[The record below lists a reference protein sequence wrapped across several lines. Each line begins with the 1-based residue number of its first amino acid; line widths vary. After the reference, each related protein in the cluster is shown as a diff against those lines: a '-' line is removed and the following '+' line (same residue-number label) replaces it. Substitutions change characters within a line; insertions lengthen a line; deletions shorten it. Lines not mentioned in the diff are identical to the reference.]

1 MTAIT
6 EQVWD
11 YPDPYFI
18 EHTSQPSEIDGYG
31 HINNS
36 VYVQWMD
43 KCVWQ
48 HCEQVGL
55 SFEVCQTIGKGFAAI
70 RHEIDYL
77 NACYA
82 NEKVLIA
89 NWVTLNDNK
98 LRAERRFQIIR
109 VDGWVTLL
117 RARSKYVCT
126 DLKSGRPCRVPQ
138 EFKSGFRVL
147 ESVAAA
153 LATEK

>member
-1 MTAIT
+1 MSKDAQ
-6 EQVWD
+6 QVWD
-11 YPDPYFI
+11 YPRPFVI
-18 EHTSQPSEIDGYG
+18 EHISTADEIDGYG

-43 KCVWQ
+43 RCVWQ
-48 HCEQVGL
+48 HCESVGL
-55 SFEVCQTIGKGFAAI
+55 SFDVCQKIGKGFAAI

-77 NACYA
+77 RAAYE

-109 VDGWVTLL
+109 VDGWLTLL

-126 DLKSGRPCRVPQ
+126 DLKTGRPCRTPN
-138 EFKSGFRVL
+138 EFKSGFGVL
-147 ESVAAA
+147 DEVAAS
-153 LATEK
+153 LNDLD